1 MTLADAATGGAVS
14 HATLQ
19 REKLARM
26 AGQIAAFF
34 EAYPR
39 EQAVPAIA
47 EHINQF
53 WSRKMRGDFLA
64 AFQADSQELHALVR
78 DAMAQIKPAGERI
91 ADEPTSDSD

>member
-1 MTLADAATGGAVS
+1 MTPTDTATGGATS
-14 HATLQ
+14 HESLQ

-26 AGQIAAFF
+26 AGQIAEFF

-53 WSRKMRGDFLA
+53 WSRKMRSDFLA
-64 AFQADSQELHALVR
+64 AFRADSPELHTLVR
-78 DAMAQIKPAGERI
+78 DAMAQIKPPGRG
-91 ADEPTSDSD
+91 

>member
-1 MTLADAATGGAVS
+1 MTPADEATGSMAS
-14 HATLQ
+14 HETLQ

-26 AGQIAAFF
+26 AGQIAGFF

-64 AFQADSQELHALVR
+64 AFQSDSHELHALVR
-78 DAMAQIKPAGERI
+78 DAMARIKPPGSR
-91 ADEPTSDSD
+91 

>member
-1 MTLADAATGGAVS
+1 MTLADAASGGATS
-14 HATLQ
+14 HETLQ

-26 AGQIAAFF
+26 AGQIAGFF

-64 AFQADSQELHALVR
+64 AFQADSHDLHALVR
-78 DAMAQIKPAGERI
+78 DAMAGIKPPGNG
-91 ADEPTSDSD
+91 